1 MASAAGL
8 LSQMKNEINY
18 ANDGNKNNSYK
29 QWDSIFGAI
38 ANASIALTT
47 NYVEYTI
54 QIIIAYFELNK
65 KNGKNESKIENLNNN
80 RELIELG
87 QRLHGKPHRWTNW
100 NETHVLNM
108 YIDSLKHFSLLLVVC
123 ALKTS

>member
-18 ANDGNKNNSYK
+18 ADDGNSNKNNSYK
-29 QWDSIFGAI
+29 QWDSIFGAF

-47 NYVEYTI
+47 NYVGYTI

-87 QRLHGKPHRWTNW
+87 QRLHGKPHR
-100 NETHVLNM
+100 
-108 YIDSLKHFSLLLVVC
+108 
-123 ALKTS
+123 